1 MKLIFL
7 FSILFLFINS
17 NQSIADVKNC
27 DTIKDKIKKKN
38 CLIENKAEK
47 LKKQIKEKSSDV
59 KEKIAS
65 EMKPTLEKHKK
76 FQKKAPKT
84 LFDLFKKIKNK

>member
-1 MKLIFL
+1 MKYILV

-27 DTIKDKIKKKN
+27 DSIKDKIKKNN
-38 CLIENKAEK
+38 CVIENKAEK
-47 LKKQIKEKSSDV
+47 LKEKIKKKSSDV
-59 KEKIAS
+59 KEKITS

-76 FQKKAPKT
+76 FQKEAPKT

>member
-1 MKLIFL
+1 MKYILV
-7 FSILFLFINS
+7 FSMLFLFINS
-17 NQSIADVKNC
+17 NQSMADIKDC
-27 DTIKDKIKKKN
+27 DAIEDKIKKKN

-59 KEKIAS
+59 KEKITS
-65 EMKPTLEKHKK
+65 EMKTTLEKHEK
-76 FQKKAPKT
+76 FQKDAPKT

>member
-1 MKLIFL
+1 MKFILI

-17 NQSIADVKNC
+17 NQSMADIKDC
-27 DTIKDKIKKKN
+27 DVIKDKIKKKN

-59 KEKIAS
+59 KEKITS
-65 EMKPTLEKHKK
+65 EMKTTLEKHEK
-76 FQKKAPKT
+76 FQKDAPKT

>member
-1 MKLIFL
+1 MKFILIFT
-7 FSILFLFINS
+7 ILFLFINS
-17 NQSIADVKNC
+17 NQSMAD
-27 DTIKDKIKKKN
+27 IKDCDVIKDEIKKKN

-47 LKKQIKEKSSDV
+47 LKKKIKEKSSDV
-59 KEKIAS
+59 KEKITS
-65 EMKPTLEKHKK
+65 EMKPALEKHKK

>member
-1 MKLIFL
+1 MCQFY
-7 FSILFLFINS
+7 FSVF
-17 NQSIADVKNC
+17 
-27 DTIKDKIKKKN
+27 KKKN

-47 LKKQIKEKSSDV
+47 LKKKIKEKSSDV
-59 KEKIAS
+59 KEKITS
-65 EMKPTLEKHKK
+65 EMKPALEKHKK

>member
-1 MKLIFL
+1 MKYILV

-17 NQSIADVKNC
+17 NQSMADIKDC
-27 DTIKDKIKKKN
+27 DAIEDKIKKKN

-59 KEKIAS
+59 KEKITS
-65 EMKPTLEKHKK
+65 EMKTTLEKHEK
-76 FQKKAPKT
+76 FQKDAPKT

>member
-1 MKLIFL
+1 MKFASIFL
-7 FSILFLFINS
+7 FIFFSS
-17 NQSIADVKNC
+17 NFAIAKIEDCKI
-27 DTIKDKIKKKN
+27 IKDELKKKN
-38 CLIENKAEK
+38 CVINNKAEK

-65 EMKPTLEKHKK
+65 EMKPTLKKHKK
-76 FQKKAPKT
+76 FQEDSPKT

>member
-1 MKLIFL
+1 MKFILI

-17 NQSIADVKNC
+17 NQSMADIKDC
-27 DTIKDKIKKKN
+27 DVIKDKIKKKN

-47 LKKQIKEKSSDV
+47 LKEKIKEKSSDI

-65 EMKPTLEKHKK
+65 EMKPALEKNKK
-76 FQKKAPKT
+76 LQEEAPKT
-84 LFDLFKKIKNK
+84 LFDLFKKIRNK

>member
-1 MKLIFL
+1 MRYILV

-17 NQSIADVKNC
+17 NQTMADIKDC
-27 DTIKDKIKKKN
+27 DTIEDKIKKKN

-59 KEKIAS
+59 KEKITS
-65 EMKPTLEKHKK
+65 EMKPALEKHKK
-76 FQKKAPKT
+76 LREKAPKT

>member
-1 MKLIFL
+1 MKYILV

-17 NQSIADVKNC
+17 NQSMAD
-27 DTIKDKIKKKN
+27 IKDCNVIEDKIKKKN

-65 EMKPTLEKHKK
+65 EMKPTLKKHKK
-76 FQKKAPKT
+76 FQEDSPKT

>member
-1 MKLIFL
+1 MKYILV

-17 NQSIADVKNC
+17 NQSMAD
-27 DTIKDKIKKKN
+27 IKDCNVIEDKIKKQN

-59 KEKIAS
+59 KEKITS
-65 EMKPTLEKHKK
+65 EMKTTLEKHEK
-76 FQKKAPKT
+76 FQKDAPKT

>member
-1 MKLIFL
+1 MKYILV

-17 NQSIADVKNC
+17 NQSMAD
-27 DTIKDKIKKKN
+27 IKDCDAIEDKIKKN

-59 KEKIAS
+59 KEKITS
-65 EMKPTLEKHKK
+65 EMKTTLEKHEK
-76 FQKKAPKT
+76 FQKDAPKT

>member
-1 MKLIFL
+1 MKFILIFA
-7 FSILFLFINS
+7 ILFLFINS
-17 NQSIADVKNC
+17 NQSMADIKDC
-27 DTIKDKIKKKN
+27 DVIKDKIKKKN

-47 LKKQIKEKSSDV
+47 LKKKIKEKSSDV
-59 KEKIAS
+59 KEKITS

-84 LFDLFKKIKNK
+84 LFDLFKKNKNK

>member
-1 MKLIFL
+1 MKYILV

-17 NQSIADVKNC
+17 NQSMAD
-27 DTIKDKIKKKN
+27 IKYCNVIEDKIKKQN

-65 EMKPTLEKHKK
+65 EMKPALKKHKK
-76 FQKKAPKT
+76 FQEDAPKT